1 MTVSSR
7 QLVPAVLLG
16 LGLAAGCSGPS
27 DTPAGAGGATPTSP
41 GPATAP
47 AVEPMVIPDTTS
59 ATRPSPQPTS
69 DAVAPGGQA
78 SQPTPAPQPS
88 LTGTSRNWFVA
99 RCQPHGAARERL
111 EDLDPRSRTIVE
123 PQSGSRLPV
132 TVAGSGRTVLVVL
145 HDEAGNAC
153 RAQEFLTAAGGDRR
167 FRVVAADLC
176 TSSAAACAGELFL
189 DDAAQT
195 GLVLEWVRERF
206 DPRKVVVL
214 GVGSGGTAA
223 VRAASVGLPADAVV
237 NVSGP
242 AAAADLR
249 RITVPVLHLHEDL
262 SSREASGARLAA
274 REGVRSVRLGDAPAS
289 GWKALVDDLQLT
301 GAGRQALDF
310 AGR

>member
-7 QLVPAVLLG
+7 LLVPAVILG
-16 LGLAAGCSGPS
+16 LGLATGCSGSS
-27 DTPAGAGGATPTSP
+27 DAPAGSGGTPTSSAP
-41 GPATAP
+41 TVAPTKAPTDTPPTTRPAP
-47 AVEPMVIPDTTS
+47 QPSNDAVEPGTP
-59 ATRPSPQPTS
+59 A
-69 DAVAPGGQA
+69 A
-78 SQPTPAPQPS
+78 QPTPAPQP
-88 LTGTSRNWFVA
+88 TAAASRNRFVA
-99 RCQPHGAARERL
+99 RCQPHGAARQRL
-111 EDLDPRSRTIVE
+111 EGLDPRSRTIVE

-153 RAQEFLTAAGGDRR
+153 RAQEFLAAAGGDRR
-167 FRVVAADLC
+167 FRVVAVDLC
-176 TSSAAACAGELFL
+176 TSAAAACVGELLL

-223 VRAASVGLPADAVV
+223 VRAASVGLPADAIV

-249 RITVPVLHLHEDL
+249 RITVPMLHLHEDL

-274 REGVRSVRLGDAPAS
+274 REGARGVRLGAAPAS
-289 GWKALVDDLQLT
+289 GWKALVDDLRLT